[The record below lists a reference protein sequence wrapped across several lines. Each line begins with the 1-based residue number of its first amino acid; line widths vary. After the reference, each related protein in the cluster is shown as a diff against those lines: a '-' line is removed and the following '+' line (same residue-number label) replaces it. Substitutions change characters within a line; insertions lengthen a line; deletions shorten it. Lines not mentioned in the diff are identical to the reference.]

1 MQPIMT
7 RNAWIPAILALS
19 LSLPVS
25 AQLWK
30 GIPGDIDAL
39 EKGSK
44 TDPEKAAEYAWHL
57 LEGQGGRKFNAKQI
71 FTLFEEASAQG
82 SALGHVGLS
91 RCFAKGIGTT
101 ADMRRAWKLAEEAG
115 KTGHPE
121 AWKQMGYLK
130 DSGLGVARDRKE
142 AVELTKKSAEAGSIS
157 AQVNL
162 LIYTNYAGEED
173 RYSPQAKIALRYGH
187 LMAAVNAAW
196 GYVFLRGLPEEYE
209 TNHKLI
215 ELLESR
221 AELDH
226 PEALQALAFVRRCQG
241 DREASQV
248 LELRAARTG
257 TGGGLQELAKE
268 ISLSTN
274 PGRKMP
280 YIPYHVT
287 DEGQR
292 KLVWLNYQHGERGD
306 PTVTIAANAVAE
318 GIDGKPGDP
327 AGAVKLLAKHLPG
340 KNKQNH
346 FYLTLRYLPLIG
358 KKEHEKAGALAVA
371 HAAYATDRYPKALG
385 LLGYLLSGNA
395 KGIEAD
401 LPRAHAAMRQAP
413 ESEKQRQD
421 QWKKLDAKLND
432 EQRKAADD
440 LVAKGY
446 PTAAEFIAEAA
457 ALLKEAGELE
467 GTHD

>member
-1 MQPIMT
+1 MT
-7 RNAWIPAILALS
+7 RNAWIPALLALGF
-19 LSLPVS
+19 SLPVS

-30 GIPGDIDAL
+30 GIPGDINAL
-39 EKGSK
+39 EKAAK

-57 LEGQGGRKFNAKQI
+57 LEGHGGRKFDAKQI

-91 RCFAKGIGTT
+91 RCYAKGIGTT
-101 ADMRRAWKLAEEAG
+101 ADMRRTWKLAEEAG

-121 AWKQMGYLK
+121 AWKQMGYLTNA
-130 DSGLGVARDRKE
+130 GLGVAKDRKK
-142 AVELTKKSAEAGSIS
+142 AVELTEKAAQAGSIS

-162 LIYTNYAGEED
+162 LVYTNYAGEED
-173 RYSPQAKIALRYGH
+173 RYSPQAKIALKYGH
-187 LMAAVNAAW
+187 LMAAINATF
-196 GYVFLRGLPEEYE
+196 GYVFLRGRPEEYE
-209 TNHKLI
+209 TNRKLI

-226 PEALQALAFVRRCQG
+226 PEALQALSFVRSCQG
-241 DREASQV
+241 DREASRV

-257 TGGGLQELAKE
+257 TGDALEELAKE
-268 ISLSTN
+268 VSLPTN
-274 PGRKMP
+274 RGPKAP
-280 YIPYHVT
+280 YTPYHVT
-287 DEGQR
+287 EEGQQN
-292 KLVWLNYQHGERGD
+292 LAWLNYQHGERGD
-306 PTVTIAANAVAE
+306 HTVTSAASALAE

-327 AGAVKLLAKHLPG
+327 AAAVKLLAKHLPG
-340 KNKQNH
+340 TNKQNH
-346 FYLTLRYLPLIG
+346 FYLTLRYLPLVG